1 MTADVRRQLAVYGTT
16 FKDPRW
22 QQVRPEVLCMVRRLR
37 PTTND
42 HCRALLTAARCLMGA
57 VESEDADTSLT
68 DALTTVHIE
77 RYLRTLSARNAIN
90 QRPLL
95 LRLLAVAKGL
105 PSPAPP
111 RRRKRPRSLSPT
123 VADWMRQAESGTP
136 MIDVLS
142 HGCTS
147 DTLKLISPHLPSGD
161 IRTFRA
167 ALRG

>member
-22 QQVRPEVLCMVRRLR
+22 LQVRPEVLCMVRRLR

-42 HCRALLTAARCLMGA
+42 HCRALLTAARCLLRA
-57 VESEDADTSLT
+57 VEHENADTSLT

-77 RYLRTLSARNAIN
+77 QYLRTLSAKSAVNR
-90 QRPLL
+90 RPLL
-95 LRLLAVAKGL
+95 LQLLAVAKGL

-136 MIDVLS
+136 MTAVLS
-142 HGCTS
+142 QGCTS
-147 DTLKLISPHLPSGD
+147 DTVQVMSPHLPSGD
-161 IRTFRA
+161 IPAFRTV
-167 ALRG
+167 LRG